1 MPLAAELLPAAG
13 PRRAGLWTLAG
24 LVLLVHLWLVE
35 TQWPDRLGAGT
46 AEAPP
51 RRIEVAFVRE
61 LTPAAPPQ
69 QPAKVAAHTRRLAPR
84 MPDRAA
90 SAPGTEPAEP
100 PPSLQQRAELPPPSE
115 MPKERARAEEIA
127 AMPNAEST
135 AAESIEDRR
144 AAASAPAAAASQAG
158 TAFEWPPSTRLSY
171 TLTGDYRGPVQ
182 GQAQVEWLRSG
193 TRYQV
198 HLDLSV
204 GPSFAPLLSRR
215 ITSEGEIT
223 DQGLQPRR
231 YDEETRVALGSP
243 RRLSIALDAD
253 LVRLPGGAQIP
264 RPAGVQDSAS
274 QFVQMTWLFTTQPQL
289 LQPGRTIEMPL
300 ALPRRV
306 EPWLYDV
313 VGTETLATPAGA
325 VETVHVKPRR
335 ESAAAGRG
343 GDLAAELWVA
353 PSLQYLP
360 VRIVIRQDA
369 QTYVDLLIERLPQ
382 QARPGR

>member
-1 MPLAAELLPAAG
+1 MQLAAEPRPAAAE
-13 PRRAGLWTLAG
+13 PRRARLWALAG
-24 LVLLVHLWLVE
+24 LVLLGHLWLVE
-35 TQWPDRLGAGT
+35 TQWPDRLGAG
-46 AEAPP
+46 AADAPP

-61 LTPAAPPQ
+61 LAPAAPPA
-69 QPAKVAAHTRRLAPR
+69 QPPAVATPPRRLAPR
-84 MPDRAA
+84 APERAA
-90 SAPGTEPAEP
+90 SAAIGDPVGPPPALQERAEVPALPALPLEP
-100 PPSLQQRAELPPPSE
+100 PRADATASAPLPE
-115 MPKERARAEEIA
+115 
-127 AMPNAEST
+127 
-135 AAESIEDRR
+135 AAEAPAAEDTRAATA
-144 AAASAPAAAASQAG
+144 AAASASQAG
-158 TAFEWPPSTRLSY
+158 VAFEWPPSTRLSY

-198 HLDLSV
+198 HLDVSV
-204 GPSFAPLLSRR
+204 GPSFAPLMSRR

-231 YDEETRVALGSP
+231 YDEETRVALASP
-243 RRLSIALDAD
+243 RRLSIALGAD
-253 LVRLPGGAQIP
+253 TVRLPSGTELP

-289 LQPGRTIEMPL
+289 LQAGRTIEMPL

-313 VGTETLATPAGA
+313 IGTETLNTPAGPVQA
-325 VETVHVKPRR
+325 VHVKPRR
-335 ESAAAGRG
+335 ESAAKG

-382 QARPGR
+382 QAQPGR